1 MTLGRRRIMR
11 KILFSWAVVFVLM
24 ASSILMPASQE
35 YEANIARSESEQKPV
50 RGLTDLQDLE
60 AFVDGIMTAH
70 MRSYHIAGAVF
81 AAVKD
86 GRIFL
91 AKGYG
96 YADVSAKIPVSAAAT
111 MFRPGSVSKLF
122 TWTAVMQLVEQ
133 GKIDLDTD
141 VNNYL
146 QGFYIPD
153 TFPEPITM
161 NHLLAHSPGFEEKGT
176 GMGAQKAEDLLPL
189 AEFLKEYMPARVRPP
204 GQFISYSNYGTALAG
219 YIVQIVS
226 GVLFEDYVEENIFLP
241 LGLKHS
247 TFRQPLPKHLADD
260 MSVGYDYRQGVYK
273 AEEFELINGMAP
285 AGSLSASAED
295 MAAFMIAHLQ
305 KGEYNGVRILEEETV
320 FRMQDQLYTHDVQL
334 DGNAHGFWEWTYNG
348 VSTIGH
354 GGDTWL
360 FHSMLVLVPYS
371 DTGFFVSY
379 NSTGGGGPPRME
391 LMRSLFDRYFPLEE
405 SENEESPSES
415 NDDLRRYTGSYLS
428 NRVNSSTFEKLGNL
442 MSVIKVSE
450 TREDTLVLRSGASS
464 SQWRPLE
471 PLVFRKVGG
480 QDLLLF
486 RENENGAITH
496 MFMGWAPMV
505 ACEKLTFT
513 QTPGFHYF
521 ILGFAV
527 FFMLSTFI
535 WPVSAVRR
543 KLCRCGGVDPDAPAL
558 VRLLAFIMSVVS
570 LIFLLGL
577 LILLSDPLQ
586 LMFGVPLFMKILL
599 ALPLAAMVP
608 ALAVFF
614 FVFYVWIKKY
624 WTWCGRVHYLLVF
637 LSFLLF
643 LWFLK
648 YWNLLGYHF

>member
-1 MTLGRRRIMR
+1 VIVSGM
-11 KILFSWAVVFVLM
+11 VLM
-24 ASSILMPASQE
+24 LSAQE
-35 YEANIARSESEQKPV
+35 YEASRERSEEAIKPV
-50 RGLTDLQDLE
+50 QGLTSPQDLE
-60 AFVDGIMTAH
+60 VFVDGIMAAH
-70 MRSYHIAGAVF
+70 MRSFHIAGAVF

-96 YADVSAKIPVSAAAT
+96 YADIAKKRPVTVSKT
-111 MFRPGSVSKLF
+111 LFRPGSVSKLF

-141 VNNYL
+141 INDYL
-146 QGFYIPD
+146 RGFTIPD

-161 NHLLAHSPGFEEKGT
+161 SHLLAHSPGFEEKGT
-176 GMGAQKAEDLLPL
+176 GMGAKQAEDLLPL
-189 AEFLKEYMPARVRPP
+189 AEFLRDYMPARVRPP

-219 YIVQIVS
+219 YIVQVVS
-226 GVLFEDYVEENIFLP
+226 GTPFEDYVEENIFQP
-241 LGLKHS
+241 LGLEHS
-247 TFRQPLPKHLADD
+247 TFRQPLPEHLAGD
-260 MSVGYDYRQGVYK
+260 MSTGYNYVHGVYK
-273 AEEFELINGMAP
+273 AEDFELINGMAP

-295 MAAFMIAHLQ
+295 MAVFMLTHLQ
-305 KGEYNGVRILEEETV
+305 QGEYKEVRILEQATV
-320 FRMQDQLYTHDVQL
+320 ESMHKQLFTHNQQL

-360 FHSMLVLVPYS
+360 FHSMLVLVADYN
-371 DTGFFVSY
+371 TGFFVSY
-379 NSTGGGGPPRME
+379 NSAGGGGPPRME
-391 LMRSLFDRYFPLEE
+391 LMRSLFDRYFPADQSGGEKNPPE
-405 SENEESPSES
+405 SSEN
-415 NDDLRRYTGSYLS
+415 LRRYTGSYLS

-442 MSVIKVSE
+442 MSVIKVSK
-450 TREDTLVLRSGASS
+450 TSTGNLLLKSGPSS
-464 SQWRPLE
+464 SQYLQVE
-471 PLVFRKVGG
+471 PLVFRKVEE

-486 RENENGAITH
+486 RENDKGAVTH

-513 QTPGFHYF
+513 QTPGFHLF
-521 ILGFAV
+521 ILGISV
-527 FFMLSTFI
+527 FFMLSVLI
-535 WPVSAVRR
+535 WPFSTLRR
-543 KLCRCGGVDPDAPAL
+543 KLCRCGGVEPDAPAI
-558 VRLLAFIMSVVS
+558 VRLLAGIMAGAS
-570 LIFLLGL
+570 LVFLIGL
-577 LILLSDPLQ
+577 LILLADPLQ

-599 ALPLAAMVP
+599 ALPLVAIAP

-614 FVFYVWIKKY
+614 FVFVVWIKKY
-624 WTWCGRVHYLLVF
+624 WTWCGRVHYLLIF